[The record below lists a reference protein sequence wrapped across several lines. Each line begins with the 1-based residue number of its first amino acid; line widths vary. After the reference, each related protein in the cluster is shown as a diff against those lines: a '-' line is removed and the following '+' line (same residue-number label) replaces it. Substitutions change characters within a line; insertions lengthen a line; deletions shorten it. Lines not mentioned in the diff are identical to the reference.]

1 MFECLDGG
9 VADASDQFV
18 KWWVTAAIGAQH
30 QRVNEE
36 ADEVLMLDTVAAG
49 HRYPDEDVAALGVAA
64 SSTLNAASST
74 MNSVVFVRRASCWS
88 ATVVF
93 DGNWNSHVAP
103 AKLGTA
109 GRGLSGSSS
118 SAAGAPQALPSSTR
132 YLVGL
137 RAV

>member
-1 MFECLDGG
+1 
-9 VADASDQFV
+9 
-18 KWWVTAAIGAQH
+18 
-30 QRVNEE
+30 
-36 ADEVLMLDTVAAG
+36 
-49 HRYPDEDVAALGVAA
+49 
-64 SSTLNAASST
+64 

-109 GRGLSGSSS
+109 GRGLSGK
-118 SAAGAPQALPSSTR
+118 QFQRRWRTRKRCLPV
-132 YLVGL
+132 LDICVGL